1 MMKDDDDDDDD
12 DDDADDDDE
21 TNIKTAKWA
30 LTRALLVVLR
40 PVCQPGA
47 PSGRLKPLRVVK
59 TNL

>member
-1 MMKDDDDDDDD
+1 MKDDDA
-12 DDDADDDDE
+12 DADDDDE
-21 TNIKTAKWA
+21 TNIKTFKWA